1 MLSQLGESRHGLHIW
16 LQGNP
21 VPLLQ
26 AAPPSAANC
35 LLMSRTA
42 DRRSQYK
49 ADADARLCKPVGG
62 TRISEEDFFQSEP
75 HNLLPRIIEEEDSF
89 GFSLL
94 ALGCSYTERQTCT
107 DRDDVLGV

>member
-35 LLMSRTA
+35 LLMSPTA

-62 TRISEEDFFQSEP
+62 TRISEEDIFQP
-75 HNLLPRIIEEEDSF
+75 GPPNLKNQLYRIIEKEGSV
-89 GFSLL
+89 LL
-94 ALGCSYTERQTCT
+94 LPACAWMLTHREA
-107 DRDDVLGV
+107 DVHGQG

>member
-49 ADADARLCKPVGG
+49 ADADAQLCKPVGG
-62 TRISEEDFFQSEP
+62 TRISEEDIFQP
-75 HNLLPRIIEEEDSF
+75 GQPILKNQLYRIIEEENSV
-89 GFSLL
+89 LL
-94 ALGCSYTERQTCT
+94 LPACAWMLTHREA
-107 DRDDVLGV
+107 DVHGQG